1 MYNQNIKKNDTDQV
15 INNLEKYYNKV
26 EYLKELKKEK
36 IKIKDEIII
45 VEGRNYDKEYIIYNY
60 LEYWN
65 DLRYVAIYSDQS
77 SPNYSEIKPII
88 SEYGEILV
96 ERSLKLNKEELQGIL
111 YWENKRLN
119 PTPTSKNLIVYFYNK
134 RQDKLTDDLFF
145 MRERLIQSN
154 NKIIITIG
162 ENTKESLSFAAL
174 LLNPSNFDYFNN
186 MNFERFMKLGNSGK
200 VMCAKLRDYLQRN
213 ISNSID
219 MKRFLFFSSIILYL
233 YGLRKPNDIDIIGYE
248 LPTAKNKTYK
258 LFETF
263 GSTGKNILNIGE
275 LSVKGYGNWQVGKS
289 KEYLNNWFGY
299 EWPNLIG
306 ATDMAD
312 MIFNPRYYLSL
323 MGLKIITIKGDMERR
338 KIRYRATSYADIIG
352 YNYYMNDKI
361 LIEELPYKYIV
372 QGEEKSYETKA
383 EILLLLKKIK
393 NYLKIRYNIRL
404 NYQKLLSILKIKP
417 GEPRFPRIHITKN

>member
-1 MYNQNIKKNDTDQV
+1 MHNQNIKKNDTDQV

-45 VEGRNYDKEYIIYNY
+45 VEGRNYDKEYIVYNY

-65 DLRYVAIYSDQS
+65 DLRYVAIYSDQI
-77 SPNYSEIKPII
+77 SPYPEIKPII

-119 PTPTSKNLIVYFYNK
+119 PPPTSKNLIVYFYNK
-134 RQDKLTDDLFF
+134 RQDKFTDDLLF
-145 MRERLIQSN
+145 MKERIIQSN
-154 NKIIITIG
+154 NKIIITNG
-162 ENTKESLSFAAL
+162 ENTRESLSYAAL

-186 MNFERFMKLGNSGK
+186 MNFDRFMKLGNSGK

-213 ISNSID
+213 VTDPLD
-219 MKRFLFFSSIILYL
+219 MKRFLIFSSMILYL
-233 YGLRKPNDIDIIGYE
+233 YGLRKPNDVDILGYD
-248 LPTAKNKTYK
+248 LPYP
-258 LFETF
+258 
-263 GSTGKNILNIGE
+263 TGKTKNLYHNFASCSKRIVNIGE
-275 LSVKGYGNWQVGKS
+275 LQVRGYGDWQIGKS

-299 EWPNLIG
+299 EWANLFG
-306 ATDMAD
+306 ARNMED

-352 YNYYMNDKI
+352 YNYYMNDNI

-372 QGEEKSYETKA
+372 QGEEKSYQTKE

-417 GEPRFPRIHITKN
+417 GEPRFPRIHITRY

>member
-1 MYNQNIKKNDTDQV
+1 MYNQNIKKNDIDQV

-45 VEGRNYDKEYIIYNY
+45 IEGRNYEKEYIVYNY

-65 DLRYVAIYSDQS
+65 DLRYVVIYSDQLS
-77 SPNYSEIKPII
+77 LNYSEIKSII

-96 ERSLKLNKEELQGIL
+96 ERLLKLKKDELQGIL

-145 MRERLIQSN
+145 MKERIIQSN
-154 NKIIITIG
+154 NKLIISIG
-162 ENTKESLSFAAL
+162 ENTRESLSYAAL

-186 MNFERFMKLGNSGK
+186 MNFDRFMKLGNSGK
-200 VMCAKLRDYLQRN
+200 VMCTKLRDYLQRN
-213 ISNSID
+213 VSNPLD

-248 LPTAKNKTYK
+248 LPPAKGKTHN

-275 LSVKGYGNWQVGKS
+275 LSVKGYGNWQIGKS

-323 MGLKIITIKGDMERR
+323 MGIKIITIKGDMERR
-338 KIRYRATSYADIIG
+338 KIRYRATSYADMIG
-352 YNYYMNDKI
+352 YNFYLKDKI
-361 LIEELPYKYIV
+361 LIEEPPYKYIV
-372 QGEEKSYETKA
+372 QGEERSYETKE

-393 NYLKIRYNIRL
+393 NYLKMRYNIRMNTL
-404 NYQKLLSILKIKP
+404 KLVTMLKIHINRWN
-417 GEPRFPRIHITKN
+417 PRRSRVKDR

>member
-1 MYNQNIKKNDTDQV
+1 MYNQNIKKNDTNQV

-26 EYLKELKKEK
+26 DYIKELKKEK
-36 IKIKDEIII
+36 IKIKDDIIL
-45 VEGRNYDKEYIIYNY
+45 VEGRNYDKEYIVYNY
-60 LEYWN
+60 LEYWT
-65 DLRYVAIYSDQS
+65 DLRYVAIYSDQLS
-77 SPNYSEIKPII
+77 LNYSEIKSII
-88 SEYGEILV
+88 SEYGKILV
-96 ERSLKLNKEELQGIL
+96 ERSLKLKKEELQGIL

-119 PTPTSKNLIVYFYNK
+119 PPPTSKNLIVYFYNK
-134 RQDKLTDDLFF
+134 RQYKLTDDLLF
-145 MRERLIQSN
+145 MKERLFQSN

-162 ENTKESLSFAAL
+162 ENTRESLSYAAL

-200 VMCAKLRDYLQRN
+200 VMCTKLRDYLLRN
-213 ISNSID
+213 VSNHLD

-233 YGLRKPNDIDIIGYE
+233 YGLRKPNDIDILGYE
-248 LPTAKNKTYK
+248 LPPAKGKTHN

-275 LSVKGYGNWQVGKS
+275 LSVKGYGNWQIGKS

-323 MGLKIITIKGDMERR
+323 MGIKIITINGDMERR

-352 YNYYMNDKI
+352 YNFYLKDKI
-361 LIEELPYKYIV
+361 PIEEPPYKYIV
-372 QGEEKSYETKA
+372 QGEERSYETKE
-383 EILLLLKKIK
+383 EILSLLKKIK
-393 NYLKIRYNIRL
+393 NYLKIRYNIRM
-404 NYQKLLSILKIKP
+404 NTQKLVTMLKISVNRWN
-417 GEPRFPRIHITKN
+417 PRRSRVKDK

>member
-26 EYLKELKKEK
+26 EYLKEIKKEK
-36 IKIKDEIII
+36 IKIKDGIIL
-45 VEGRNYDKEYIIYNY
+45 VEGRNYDREYIVYNY

-96 ERSLKLNKEELQGIL
+96 ERLLKLNKEELQGIL

-119 PTPTSKNLIVYFYNK
+119 PTPNSKNLIVYFYNK
-134 RQDKLTDDLFF
+134 RQDKLTDDLLF
-145 MRERLIQSN
+145 MKERIIQSN

-162 ENTKESLSFAAL
+162 ENTRESLSFAAL

-186 MNFERFMKLGNSGK
+186 MNFERFMKLGNLGK

-213 ISNSID
+213 VSNPID

-233 YGLRKPNDIDIIGYE
+233 YGLRKPNDIDIIGYD
-248 LPTAKNKTYK
+248 LPLAKGKTNK

-352 YNYYMNDKI
+352 YNYYINDKI

-417 GEPRFPRIHITKN
+417 GEPRFPRINITKN

>member
-26 EYLKELKKEK
+26 DYIKDLKKEK
-36 IKIKDEIII
+36 IKIKDGIIL
-45 VEGRNYDKEYIIYNY
+45 VEGRNYDKEYIVYNY

-65 DLRYVAIYSDQS
+65 DLRYVAIYSDQLS
-77 SPNYSEIKPII
+77 DSSEIKSII

-119 PTPTSKNLIVYFYNK
+119 PPPTSKNLIVYFYNK
-134 RQDKLTDDLFF
+134 RQDKLTDDLLF
-145 MRERLIQSN
+145 MKERIIQSN

-162 ENTKESLSFAAL
+162 ENTKESLTYAAL

-186 MNFERFMKLGNSGK
+186 MNFDRFMKLDNSGK
-200 VMCAKLRDYLQRN
+200 VMCTKLRDYLQRN
-213 ISNSID
+213 VTNPLD
-219 MKRFLFFSSIILYL
+219 MKRFLIFSSMILYL
-233 YGLRKPNDIDIIGYE
+233 YGLRKPNDVDILGYDLPYPIGK
-248 LPTAKNKTYK
+248 TKNLYQNFASCSKR
-258 LFETF
+258 
-263 GSTGKNILNIGE
+263 IVNIGE
-275 LSVKGYGNWQVGKS
+275 LQVRGYGDWQVGKS

-299 EWPNLIG
+299 EWANLFG
-306 ATDMAD
+306 ARNMED

-372 QGEEKSYETKA
+372 QGEEKSYQTKE

>member
-26 EYLKELKKEK
+26 EYIKELKKEK
-36 IKIKDEIII
+36 IKIKDGVIL
-45 VEGRNYDKEYIIYNY
+45 VEGRNYDNEYIVYNY

-65 DLRYVAIYSDQS
+65 DLRYVAVYFDQS
-77 SPNYSEIKPII
+77 SPNYSEIKSII

-96 ERSLKLNKEELQGIL
+96 ERLLKLKKDELQGIL
-111 YWENKRLN
+111 YWENKRIN
-119 PTPTSKNLIVYFYNK
+119 PAPISKNLIVYFYNK
-134 RQDKLTDDLFF
+134 KQDKLIDDLLF
-145 MRERLIQSN
+145 MKERIIQSN
-154 NKIIITIG
+154 NKLIISIG
-162 ENTKESLSFAAL
+162 ENTKESLTYAAL

-186 MNFERFMKLGNSGK
+186 MNFDRFMKLGNSGK
-200 VMCAKLRDYLQRN
+200 VMCTKLRDYLQRN
-213 ISNSID
+213 LSNPLD

-248 LPTAKNKTYK
+248 LPPAKGKTHK

-275 LSVKGYGNWQVGKS
+275 LSVKGYGNWQIGKS

-323 MGLKIITIKGDMERR
+323 MGIKIITIKGDMERR
-338 KIRYRATSYADIIG
+338 IIRYRATSYADIIG
-352 YNYYMNDKI
+352 YNYYLKDKI
-361 LIEELPYKYIV
+361 LIEEPPYKYIV
-372 QGEEKSYETKA
+372 QGEERSYET
-383 EILLLLKKIK
+383 EQDILLLLKKIK
-393 NYLKIRYNIRL
+393 NYLRVRYNIKVTIKKLAIELHLKEDRFGKALFQRL
-404 NYQKLLSILKIKP
+404 
-417 GEPRFPRIHITKN
+417 